1 VPREIVEKDAKG
13 KDVRH
18 TETETVFDEVPIL
31 LGSSRVEVRLAL
43 DQRQKGLLWYDTYG
57 VKFHGEYTFS
67 NPDAE
72 GREAVVRLAF
82 PASQAI
88 YDGFVFRVNGN
99 PAPPVGDFGTG
110 SEARVLLPA
119 NGSAR
124 VEVAYDS
131 RGLGDWTY
139 AFSDKGVAQVQDFAL
154 ELHTDFED
162 IDFPAGTISP
172 KERVREGKGWQLNW
186 DFRSLAAGQSIGVD
200 PPNRMNPGPLAA
212 RITFFAPV
220 SLLFF
225 FTVMVTLGVLKGK
238 SLHPMNYFFLAAA
251 FFAFHLLLAYLVDHV
266 RIHIA
271 FLLAAGTS
279 IFLVVSYLRLV
290 AGLRT
295 ALVEAGL
302 AQLAFLVLF
311 SYAFFFQGWTGL
323 AVTVGAVVTLF
334 VLMQVTARVD
344 WSGVFKGDALA
355 PKRLSPSDSPM
366 EGRS

>member
-1 VPREIVEKDAKG
+1 M
-13 KDVRH
+13 
-18 TETETVFDEVPIL
+18 
-31 LGSSRVEVRLAL
+31 
-43 DQRQKGLLWYDTYG
+43 
-57 VKFHGEYTFS
+57 
-67 NPDAE
+67 
-72 GREAVVRLAF
+72 
-82 PASQAI
+82 
-88 YDGFVFRVNGN
+88 
-99 PAPPVGDFGTG
+99 
-110 SEARVLLPA
+110 
-119 NGSAR
+119 
-124 VEVAYDS
+124 EVAYDS

-162 IDFPAGTISP
+162 IDFPPGTISP

-323 AVTVGAVVTLF
+323 AVTVGAIVTLF

-344 WSGVFKGDALA
+344 WSGVFKGDALE
-355 PKRLSPSDSPM
+355 PNRLSPSDGPM
-366 EGRS
+366 GGGS